1 MAWYSSADLARLRSA
16 KACTPPCSS
25 IQRTVRPNRY
35 QFQVGGVLSMESRAT
50 CER

>member
-1 MAWYSSADLARLRSA
+1 MAPYTSAALAALRLANST
-16 KACTPPCSS
+16 TPPSAS
-25 IQRTVRPNRY
+25 IHLNTRPARY